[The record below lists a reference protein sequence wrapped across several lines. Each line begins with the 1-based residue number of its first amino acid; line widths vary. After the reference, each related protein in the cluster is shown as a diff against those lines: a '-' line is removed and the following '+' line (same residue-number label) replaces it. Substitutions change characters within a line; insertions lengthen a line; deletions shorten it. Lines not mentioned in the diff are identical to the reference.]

1 MSDTPELLRVK
12 LNAETAKVAWPELE
26 RHFARGAVVKVASS
40 LDLVDVALAFA
51 QDNKIAADPWLQ
63 AGMVAV
69 LAPHGARDWA
79 ERQPEL
85 WAVVCAP
92 WVLVQE
98 RRH

>member
-1 MSDTPELLRVK
+1 MSDNPELLRVK
-12 LNAETAKVAWPELE
+12 LNAETAQVAWPELE
-26 RHFARGAVVKVASS
+26 RHFARGAVVKVASG

-51 QDNKIAADPWLQ
+51 QDDKSVVTPWLQ
-63 AGMVAV
+63 AGTVAV
-69 LAPHGARDWA
+69 LDVDGARDWA
-79 ERQPEL
+79 ERNPGL